1 MKGIYNIGN
10 SCYMNSGLQLLF
22 ASHSFRML
30 CKNNKFGKIIN
41 DYDNTNGS
49 FNPKEI
55 KTVLSQYTK
64 IFNNRD
70 QQDSYEFIIYMLD
83 SVDKMN
89 KSNNYDLYNLFGLHT
104 TINIKCKMMNCLKES
119 ENVEKD
125 LFLHLPI
132 TSDLSESYRK
142 YKVIERLQ
150 NDTAYMCE
158 NCMRKTI
165 ARKKI
170 TTSKWPDNLIIV
182 LKRFDNMMNKNNM
195 NINIPLEWRHGYK
208 LKGGII
214 HLGSYGGGHYI
225 YYGLENNKWYLA
237 NDTNISNIN
246 DINEL
251 ASKSYI
257 LYYTK

>member
-1 MKGIYNIGN
+1 
-10 SCYMNSGLQLLF
+10 
-22 ASHSFRML
+22 
-30 CKNNKFGKIIN
+30 
-41 DYDNTNGS
+41 
-49 FNPKEI
+49 
-55 KTVLSQYTK
+55 
-64 IFNNRD
+64 
-70 QQDSYEFIIYMLD
+70 
-83 SVDKMN
+83 
-89 KSNNYDLYNLFGLHT
+89 
-104 TINIKCKMMNCLKES
+104 MNCLKES
-119 ENVEKD
+119 EHVEKD

-132 TSDLSESYRK
+132 TSDLSESYIK

-182 LKRFDNMMNKNNM
+182 LKRFDNMMNKNNTS
-195 NINIPLEWRHGYK
+195 INIPLEWRHNYK

-225 YYGLENNKWYLA
+225 YYGNENNKWYLA

-246 DINEL
+246 DINIFMNDMGN
-251 ASKSYI
+251 KSYI
-257 LYYTK
+257 LYYTKNI